1 MKTLA
6 TALQCR
12 GSIALDRLIVTS
24 GLYVIVT
31 AGDDA
36 YGRWDG
42 SASSAVQCGR
52 DHDLCTTSKAEAL
65 QMWLDYTANHM
76 ASQSNLYNAVPFDI
90 NSNVSKDSI

>member
-6 TALQCR
+6 TALKCR
-12 GSIALDRLIVTS
+12 GSMALDRLIVTS

-42 SASSAVQCGR
+42 TAASAVQCGKV
-52 DHDLCTTSKAEAL
+52 HGLCTADKAKAL
-65 QMWLDYTANHM
+65 QMWDEYTESHIAR
-76 ASQSNLYNAVPFDI
+76 
-90 NSNVSKDSI
+90 